1 MPYRRGNVV
10 AVPYEY
16 SDLTGS
22 KVRPAL
28 VVSSDAFNQARRDVV
43 AAGITSQ
50 LSNVGIYD
58 HVLQDW
64 AAAGL
69 RYPSLVRGRLL
80 TIEHTL
86 IHRTVGRVSYQDWLQ
101 VEERLASFLLTN
113 QGAVRFVL
121 NHVTLSSLSGALVQA
136 LGEKSI
142 AAGLQMASRGDPAI
156 DLAQWRAL
164 LLPQQET

>member
-1 MPYRRGNVV
+1 MPYD
-10 AVPYEY
+10 Y

-28 VVSSDAFNQARRDVV
+28 VVSSDAYNLVQRDVV

-50 LSNVGIYD
+50 LGNVGIYD

-64 AAAGL
+64 ATAGL

-80 TIEHTL
+80 TIEQTL
-86 IHRTVGRVSYQDWLQ
+86 IRRTVGRISYRDWTQ
-101 VEERLASFLLTN
+101 VEDKLASFLLSD
-113 QGAVRFVL
+113 QGGVRFVL
-121 NHVTLSSLSGALVQA
+121 NQVTLSAISGALVQA

-142 AAGLQMASRGDPAI
+142 AAGLQLANRRDPAI